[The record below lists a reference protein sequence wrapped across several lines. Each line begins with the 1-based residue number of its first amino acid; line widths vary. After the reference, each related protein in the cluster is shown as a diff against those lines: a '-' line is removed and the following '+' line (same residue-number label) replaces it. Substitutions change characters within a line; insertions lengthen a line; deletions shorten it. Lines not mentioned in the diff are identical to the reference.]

1 MIRGLLAE
9 FGVDIPKGLE
19 RALLVAQQIVDG
31 KAPDVPIEAAIS
43 WLPTVNA

>member
-1 MIRGLLAE
+1 VHAAE

-19 RALLVAQQIVDG
+19 RALLVAQQIDG

-43 WLPTVNA
+43 QLTTVNG